1 MKKNNSK
8 IFVAGHNGMV
18 GSSVVKFLRLN
29 NYNNLLLKTRNE
41 LDLTNFN
48 EVEFFFKNEKPE
60 IVIDCAAM
68 VGGILANDNYPY
80 DFLLKNMKIQN
91 NLIEI
96 SKNFSVKKFIFL
108 GSSCIYPKFAEQPIS
123 EDSLLTSQLE
133 KTNEAYALAKITGVK
148 LCSYLKKHLKKD
160 FVSLMPCN
168 LYGINDNFDPESS
181 HVIPG
186 MINKFHE
193 AKANSSD
200 VILWGTGNPL
210 REFLFVDDL
219 AKIIIK
225 VMESEKINESIY
237 NVGSGIEISI
247 AELAILIAKIVD
259 FSGKIIWDNTKP
271 DGTPRKI
278 MDSSKLISQVG
289 SFEMTELEDGL
300 IKTYEWFKL
309 NESYIKKNADKYY
322 E

>member
-1 MKKNNSK
+1 MNKQNSK
-8 IFVAGHNGMV
+8 IFVAGHKGMV
-18 GSSVVKFLRLN
+18 GSSLVRLLRLN

-41 LDLTNFN
+41 LDLTNFKK
-48 EVEFFFKNEKPE
+48 VEDFFKKEKPE
-60 IVIDCAAM
+60 IVIDCAAV
-68 VGGILANDNYPY
+68 VGGILANDKFPY
-80 DFLLKNMKIQN
+80 DFLLRNMKIQN

-96 SKNFSVKKFIFL
+96 SNNFSVKKFIFL
-108 GSSCIYPKFAEQPIS
+108 GSSCIYPKFAKQPIS

-148 LCSYLKKHLKKD
+148 MCSYLKKHFNKD

-168 LYGINDNFDPESS
+168 LYGINDNFDPGSS

-186 MINKFHE
+186 MINKFHQ
-193 AKANSSD
+193 AKENNKD
-200 VILWGTGNPL
+200 VVLWGSGNPL

-219 AKIIIK
+219 AKIIIEVIK
-225 VMESEKINESIY
+225 SEIMKESLY

-247 AELAILIAKIVD
+247 AELASLISKIVD
-259 FSGKIIWDNTKP
+259 FKGKVIWDKSKP

-278 MDSSKLISQVG
+278 MDSSKLTSHLG
-289 SFEMTELEDGL
+289 GFKTTNLKEGL
-300 IKTYEWFKL
+300 TKTYKWFKL
-309 NESYIKKNADKYY
+309 NNSSIKKNMDKYY